1 MPPPTAPGAHDA
13 GIDYGVLA
21 PDIATDNIAAHIAAE
36 TDGADEKKSRRLAR
50 DARRQIMPLKE
61 YEDKMNEKNAQ
72 LREKDLDPLIEEELI
87 AARLYTGPMYSKYND
102 VLRVIGTLR
111 GGESDEQQRHLS
123 EELSKKLK
131 EQQDKDEKKARAK
144 EDRAMN
150 LDDVSITGNTFGNLY
165 TTTLHVINSAVLKLG
180 KLAKVQTVYR
190 GIAHRTLPKKMLN
203 KGMDN
208 ARGGIEYGFSSAS
221 TIREEAWRYATKDKA
236 TTPMML
242 EMTPM
247 LLEIEQGL
255 IDRGADLEWLSQYP
269 HEAEVLFPPL
279 TGLEFLKFRVE
290 DGLLIVTVR
299 PSVNLHSLTIEK
311 VIAKMKTS
319 HLQLLDLLTE
329 GLRFA
334 GVPGPALQPLTNL
347 KVTAEGRDPEYYNST
362 LNYRDVTKKAIDTQ
376 TAVFES
382 LLKPSHESGDVRAMD
397 ANNILA
403 TAELAARAGQHQ
415 TAIQLLLRR
424 QVLLRCQQ
432 QLPNEDTPA
441 LLKRI
446 AEEILDGGCV
456 KPWPATLVELA
467 SERTEELSLKD
478 FKELLSSSK
487 QETPFSKGA
496 PVRVFLRDT
505 WMNARI
511 HGKKEKPDRESFG
524 DDTAADKW
532 SRECHAFI
540 DQRRKK
546 AEEAKLEAKAKAE
559 QLVAAEQVAPPNELL
574 KARKASEAAT
584 KAADEASQAA
594 KPAKAADDYYF
605 DGKPPKYSGVMYEV
619 VGHLEDGEVEENVK
633 DMHEEDVIALCHSGL
648 PLVLCV
654 AAQEGEPRVV
664 DALLE
669 AKVSPYA
676 TDKNGSTALIRICS
690 RRENIRK
697 EHYEC
702 IELLLNA
709 TCKQFFHVRNLQR
722 QNAYD
727 LATRNKQCETLRLM
741 SPSSFPCMLLG
752 TNKDCKKDKEDRDK
766 DERKFKKRDYWAHDE
781 TWASGMSTL
790 MVTLRF
796 APKETVE
803 NCVRKLLAARADES
817 DDERLKRLKPLVNF
831 KHPKGGSMALHMA
844 LVTEDLPE
852 VVELLL
858 KAGADVNAK
867 EEAEGKLRTP
877 LLQAAQAGHVKAAKV
892 LIKYNADPF
901 FTRDTRSTL
910 MYADCH

>member
-1 MPPPTAPGAHDA
+1 
-13 GIDYGVLA
+13 
-21 PDIATDNIAAHIAAE
+21 
-36 TDGADEKKSRRLAR
+36 
-50 DARRQIMPLKE
+50 
-61 YEDKMNEKNAQ
+61 
-72 LREKDLDPLIEEELI
+72 
-87 AARLYTGPMYSKYND
+87 
-102 VLRVIGTLR
+102 
-111 GGESDEQQRHLS
+111 
-123 EELSKKLK
+123 
-131 EQQDKDEKKARAK
+131 
-144 EDRAMN
+144 MN

-180 KLAKVQTVYR
+180 KLAKVQMVYR
-190 GIAHRTLPKKMLN
+190 GIAHRTMPKKMRN

-208 ARGGIEYGFSSAS
+208 ACGGIEYGFSSAS
-221 TIREEAWRYATKDKA
+221 TERDEAERYATKDNT
-236 TTPMML
+236 TTPVI
-242 EMTPM
+242 
-247 LLEIEQGL
+247 LEITQGL
-255 IDRGADLEWLSQYP
+255 IDRGADLKWLSQYP

-279 TGLEFLKFRVE
+279 TGLEFLDFRVDE
-290 DGLLIVTVR
+290 NGLLIWTVR

-362 LNYRDVTKKAIDTQ
+362 GNYKDVTNKAIETQ
-376 TAVFES
+376 TAVFKS
-382 LLKPSHESGDVRAMD
+382 LLKPSHESGDVPTMD

-424 QVLLRCQQ
+424 QVLLRREL
-432 QLPNEDTPA
+432 QLPSEDTPA
-441 LLKRI
+441 SLKRI
-446 AEEILDGGCV
+446 AKEILDGGCV

-496 PVRVFLRDT
+496 LVRVFLRDT
-505 WMNARI
+505 WMNASI
-511 HGKKEKPDRESFG
+511 QGKKEKPDRESFN
-524 DDTAADKW
+524 DETAADKW
-532 SRECHAFI
+532 SRECHEFI
-540 DQRRKK
+540 DKRRKEAEEAKLK
-546 AEEAKLEAKAKAE
+546 AEEAKLKEAKAKAKAE
-559 QLVAAEQVAPPNELL
+559 QLAAAEQVSPPNELIA
-574 KARKASEAAT
+574 ARKASEAAT
-584 KAADEASQAA
+584 EAADKASKEATKAEEKA

-605 DGKPPKYSGVMYEV
+605 DGEKYSGVMYEV
-619 VGHLEDGEVEENVK
+619 VGRLGDGEVEKKVK
-633 DMHEEDVIALCHSGL
+633 EMHEEDVIALCHSGL

-690 RRENIRK
+690 QPKKNIHK

-741 SPSSFPCMLLG
+741 SPSSYPCTLLG
-752 TNKDCKKDKEDRDK
+752 TKEDREK

-796 APKETVE
+796 APKDVLASR
-803 NCVRKLLAARADES
+803 VVALLCARADES
-817 DDERLKRLKPLVNF
+817 DDERLTRLKPLVNF
-831 KHPKGGSMALHMA
+831 PHPKGGSTALHMA

-858 KAGADVNAK
+858 KAGADVNSK

-892 LIKYNADPF
+892 LIKYKADPF

-910 MYADCH
+910 MYADFH